1 MMIQGI
7 VNVKANVHECP
18 WFGEKTQPKPPKPPK
33 VLHPSCNVDAFALAF
48 SKALGHKRQ
57 NATTKSENDVPQA

>member
-1 MMIQGI
+1 MSMVWREDAAQT
-7 VNVKANVHECP
+7 AQ
-18 WFGEKTQPKPPKPPK
+18 TPK